1 VRIATFDG
9 MRTQPLQL
17 LINLAYAKGAYTAAI
32 EIGSERRSAQ
42 VLLDTGSSSLAVL
55 SHVYDASRD
64 AHLQGTALAQR
75 VQYGQGEW
83 AGPVL
88 RSALGFGTGA
98 HARRI
103 DDGMFALIETTATHF
118 RDADGILG
126 LAFQGL
132 DYARDLSGYFSAQ
145 GQSPQTWPWPFDVT
159 SDAGRAAF
167 DAMLREQ
174 PRASIAPLF
183 NALEQ
188 EGVVNDKF
196 ALLIRRALVHVL
208 DDTASIAALAADPL
222 NRGVLVLGGG
232 EECRELYSGRM
243 HDIRILH
250 ELYYNANLIAVQV
263 GDQPRIPAPP
273 LQPEYQKRYAS
284 NAIIDSGC
292 SFIVLEQSV
301 YDAVIGGIAACD
313 ARFADLIDRFQKA
326 MVDRQGLPNN
336 SIDTRR
342 WPDLHFYLESPDGN
356 ETKVTCNAAHYW
368 QRNALRAGQSWFLLM
383 GQLPD
388 WPRQS
393 ILGLPL
399 MSGRYCIFDRR
410 GDALG
415 VVRMAE
421 ASADT

>member
-1 VRIATFDG
+1 MGRQA
-9 MRTQPLQL
+9 LQL
-17 LINLAYAKGAYTAAI
+17 RINLAYAKGAYTAEI
-32 EIGSERRSAQ
+32 ELGSERRSAQ

-88 RSALGFGTGA
+88 RSAVAFGIGE

-132 DYARDLSGYFSAQ
+132 DHARDLSGYLSAQ
-145 GQSPQTWPWPFDVT
+145 GQSPQLTWPWPFDVS
-159 SDAGRAAF
+159 SDAGREAFAAV
-167 DAMLREQ
+167 LREQ
-174 PRASIAPLF
+174 PRAAIAPLF

-196 ALLIRRALVHVL
+196 ALLVRRALVHVL
-208 DDTASIAALAADPL
+208 DDGDSTAALAADPL

-232 EECRELYSGRM
+232 EECRELYQGRM
-243 HDIRILH
+243 QDIRILH

-263 GDQPRIPAPP
+263 GDRERIPAPP
-273 LQPEYQKRYAS
+273 LQPEYQKSYAS

-292 SFIVLEQSV
+292 SFIILEQSI
-301 YDAVIGGIAACD
+301 YDAVIAAIAGYD
-313 ARFADLIDRFQKA
+313 ERFVELIERFRSA
-326 MVDRQGLPNN
+326 MGDQQGLPNN
-336 SIDTRR
+336 AIDTRR
-342 WPDLHFYLESPDGN
+342 WPDIHFYLEAPDGG
-356 ETKVTCNAAHYW
+356 ETRLTCNAAHYW

-388 WPRQS
+388 WPKQS

-421 ASADT
+421 ASADA